1 MVQVC
6 EVLTVHVHCMK
17 KSNNGFRKLQIPFQ
31 EFEKLEEVRIS
42 WLRNELWVHTNIMSQ
57 LCVDNDEVTARDV
70 TAVTESNLLMF
81 EIVAAL

>member
-6 EVLTVHVHCMK
+6 EVLTVHVHCLK
-17 KSNNGFRKLQIPFQ
+17 KVTMHGFRKLLIPFQ

-57 LCVDNDEVTARDV
+57 LCVDNDEVTACDV
-70 TAVTESNLLMF
+70 TAVT
-81 EIVAAL
+81 